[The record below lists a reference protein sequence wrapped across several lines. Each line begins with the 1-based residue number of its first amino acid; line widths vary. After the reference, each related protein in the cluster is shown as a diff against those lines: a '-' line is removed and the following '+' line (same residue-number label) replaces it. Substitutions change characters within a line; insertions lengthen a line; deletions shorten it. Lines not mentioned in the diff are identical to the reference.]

1 VRAKRGRI
9 ARRNGTFIGLI
20 GNDAPMIHDHQPSC
34 LIHCHFDLLLSRFR
48 AKAIWQFFRSCGV
61 QSKIVRR
68 HHGATKSPS
77 KKLFDKYRR
86 WSADQSYSHSSVSV
100 IALHHRYC
108 VAHPDHRQS

>member
-1 VRAKRGRI
+1 
-9 ARRNGTFIGLI
+9 LI
-20 GNDAPMIHDHQPSC
+20 GNNAPMIHDHQASC

-48 AKAIWQFFRSCGV
+48 AKRFGNSSEAAACSQKLFVAITARQNLP
-61 QSKIVRR
+61 
-68 HHGATKSPS
+68 A

-86 WSADQSYSHSSVSV
+86 WSADQSYSYSSVSV